1 MGPRSDCVFTL
12 ETLRQ
17 SLTCAIL
24 SSHAR
29 ESYFG
34 DLKQFESAAHIAG
47 IVEDLQRKNG
57 LCDSHLRIMDYLH

>member
-1 MGPRSDCVFTL
+1 L
-12 ETLRQ
+12 
-17 SLTCAIL
+17 L
-24 SSHAR
+24 SSPAR